1 VWHTRAVFPSEIA
14 AYFWDVDVASIDV
27 EKHKDYVIER
37 LMSRGDLHAM
47 AWLRARFDLSDL
59 RSFLLRRG
67 HRALAPRELSYWALI
82 CDVEMDSRTGGGRP
96 AWAG

>member
-1 VWHTRAVFPSEIA
+1 MFPSEIA
-14 AYFWDVDVASIDV
+14 AYFWDIDVASLDV
-27 EKHKDYVIER
+27 VKHKDYVIER

-47 AWLRARFDLSDL
+47 AWLRTHFDLSDL

-67 HRALAPRELSYWALI
+67 RRSLAPRELAYWALL
-82 CDVEMDSRTGGGRP
+82 CDVEIDCGTGGGRP